1 MTKSRIPSK
10 IRVLVVDDSA
20 FMRKAI
26 MDILNSDDE
35 ISVIDTAKNGVEAI
49 EKAQQ
54 LKPDVITMDLNMP
67 VMDGLECLRRLQA
80 IIRIP
85 VIMLSSYTKEG
96 ASATMQA
103 LDEGAMDFVAKPGNI
118 FEIKRDDMRAEIIR
132 KVKICKNLRTPE
144 VGEINT
150 EPVEKTSN
158 MYGNKIKSIVAI
170 GTSTGGPK
178 ALQEVIP
185 LISPDVESA
194 FLVVQH
200 MPAGFTKSLAERLD
214 SMSGVNVKEA
224 EDNEVVKNAHV
235 YIAPGDYHMTIRKT
249 GDSNYRIKLSKDPPV
264 EGHRPSVDVMME
276 SVADSGI
283 NNIVAVIMTGMGK
296 DGTRG
301 IEKLKNKNNVHV
313 IAQDESSCVVFGM
326 PRVAIS
332 AGLVDAVVPLNQ
344 IAKEIMK
351 TVGVHR

>member
-1 MTKSRIPSK
+1 MISK

-26 MDILNSDDE
+26 ADILNSDDE
-35 ISVIDTAKNGVEAI
+35 IIVIDTAKNGVEAI

-103 LDEGAMDFVAKPGNI
+103 LDEGAMDFIAKPGNI
-118 FEIKRDDMRAEIIR
+118 FEMKRDDIRAEIIR
-132 KVKICKNLRTPE
+132 KVKICKNLRIPE
-144 VGEINT
+144 VGEKST
-150 EPVEKTSN
+150 EPVEKRN
-158 MYGNKIKSIVAI
+158 NVYGDKIKSIVAI

-185 LISPDVESA
+185 LISPEVVSA

-224 EDNEVVKNAHV
+224 EDNEVIKNAHV
-235 YIAPGDYHMTIRKT
+235 YIAPGDYHMTVKKT
-249 GDSNYRIKLSKDPPV
+249 GDSIYRIKLTKDPPV

-283 NNIVAVIMTGMGK
+283 SNIVAVIMTGMGK

-301 IEKLKNKNNVHV
+301 IEKLKNKKNAHV
-313 IAQDESSCVVFGM
+313 IAQDEGSCVVFGM

-332 AGLVDAVVPLNQ
+332 TGLVDAIVPLNQ

-351 TVGVHR
+351 TVGVHK

>member
-1 MTKSRIPSK
+1 MISK

-26 MDILNSDDE
+26 ADILNSDDE
-35 ISVIDTAKNGVEAI
+35 IIVIDTAKNGVEAI
-49 EKAQQ
+49 EKAKQ

-103 LDEGAMDFVAKPGNI
+103 LDEGAMDFIAKPGNI
-118 FEIKRDDMRAEIIR
+118 FEMKRDDIRAEIIR
-132 KVKICKNLRTPE
+132 KVKICKNLRIPE
-144 VGEINT
+144 VGEKST
-150 EPVEKTSN
+150 EPVEKRN
-158 MYGNKIKSIVAI
+158 NVYGDKIKSIVAI

-185 LISPDVESA
+185 LISPEVVSA

-224 EDNEVVKNAHV
+224 EDNEVIKNAHV
-235 YIAPGDYHMTIRKT
+235 YIAPGDYHMTVKKT
-249 GDSNYRIKLSKDPPV
+249 GDSIYRIKLTKDPPV

-283 NNIVAVIMTGMGK
+283 SNIVAVIMTGMGK

-301 IEKLKNKNNVHV
+301 IEKLKNKKNAHV
-313 IAQDESSCVVFGM
+313 IAQDEGSCVVFGM

-332 AGLVDAVVPLNQ
+332 TGLVDAIVPLNQ

-351 TVGVHR
+351 TVGVHK